1 MGMTAEGATVLQLKR
16 IADAL
21 EFTASQSM
29 SKYLDLNSEAS
40 TLFQLAGNAAGFA
53 DELDSILSMSD
64 MFQRVKSLRD
74 LQKKARRIANMYQE
88 QAKQASTKADSEVES
103 ENGESKA
110 GIGEEIQGG
119 SP

>member
-21 EFTASQSM
+21 EFTASQKV
-29 SKYLDLNSEAS
+29 SKALNSDAS

-64 MFQRVKSLRD
+64 MFQRLKSLRD

>member
-21 EFTASQSM
+21 EFTASQKV
-29 SKYLDLNSEAS
+29 SKALNSDAS
-40 TLFQLAGNAAGFA
+40 TLFQLAGFA

-64 MFQRVKSLRD
+64 MLQRVKSLRD